1 MSKMGA
7 LNLELQEQA
16 NELGYSTTQ
25 EALDNGLKVQYNA
38 DGSAVLVPFL
48 TDKEQEEAEQAR
60 RDEILD
66 KIEEKAQEFYG
77 IKKYHR
83 LTVASIL
90 SICLSVAGI
99 SFIAYYFVVA
109 KYFIIGLLI
118 ACVVFCLFCLHQCM
132 VQISK
137 AQKIMSSERKI

>member
-1 MSKMGA
+1 MSKIGA

-48 TDKEQEEAEQAR
+48 TDKEMLEQAEQDR

-66 KIEEKAQEFYG
+66 KIDEAIGYIRFYDHKDSDEHIKNLLEVEEY
-77 IKKYHR
+77 IKNN
-83 LTVASIL
+83 
-90 SICLSVAGI
+90 
-99 SFIAYYFVVA
+99 
-109 KYFIIGLLI
+109 
-118 ACVVFCLFCLHQCM
+118 
-132 VQISK
+132 
-137 AQKIMSSERKI
+137 

>member
-48 TDKEQEEAEQAR
+48 TDKEMLEQAEQDR
-60 RDEILD
+60 RDEMLD
-66 KIEEKAQEFYG
+66 KIDEAIGYIRFYDHKDSDEH
-77 IKKYHR
+77 IKN
-83 LTVASIL
+83 
-90 SICLSVAGI
+90 
-99 SFIAYYFVVA
+99 
-109 KYFIIGLLI
+109 LLEVEDYI
-118 ACVVFCLFCLHQCM
+118 
-132 VQISK
+132 K
-137 AQKIMSSERKI
+137 NN

>member
-25 EALDNGLKVQYNA
+25 EALDNGLQVQYNA

-48 TDKEQEEAEQAR
+48 TDKEMLEQAEQDR

-66 KIEEKAQEFYG
+66 KIDEAIGYIRFYDHQGSDEHIKNLLEVEEY
-77 IKKYHR
+77 IKNN
-83 LTVASIL
+83 
-90 SICLSVAGI
+90 
-99 SFIAYYFVVA
+99 
-109 KYFIIGLLI
+109 
-118 ACVVFCLFCLHQCM
+118 
-132 VQISK
+132 
-137 AQKIMSSERKI
+137 